1 MGKTA
6 AQTQVCLTHAQA
18 TTSSR
23 SSCNMPSTRTS
34 EPPQKT
40 LDKPQHTP
48 FVTEVASKER
58 RPRPVAPCPVVKD
71 MTPALAAID
80 SISKRQRTMAW
91 LEAVSVVSSV
101 AWSTAG
107 AEVDTPTCASDVRNN
122 IEMLGD
128 QLSIA
133 MRSPRASVRRRAKV
147 RRPQPRSES
156 GSSNDCGRARFT
168 QMGLRRCTTEA
179 VVVTGPL
186 TRMSSMYAAFEG
198 YDGSSEAGD
207 EDDGRN
213 ESQ

>member
-1 MGKTA
+1 MPLPYLIKSHLMGKTVA
-6 AQTQVCLTHAQA
+6 ETQVCLTHAQA

-40 LDKPQHTP
+40 LDKPRHTP
-48 FVTEVASKER
+48 FVTEAASKER
-58 RPRPVAPCPVVKD
+58 RPRPVAPCVVVKD

-80 SISKRQRTMAW
+80 CINKRERTMAW
-91 LEAVSVVSSV
+91 LEAVSVASSV
-101 AWSTAG
+101 SWSTSG
-107 AEVDTPTCASDVRNN
+107 AEFDTPTCTSDVQNN
-122 IEMLGD
+122 IEILGD

-133 MRSPRASVRRRAKV
+133 MSGPRASARRRAKG

-156 GSSNDCGRARFT
+156 GSSDDCGRARFT

-186 TRMSSMYAAFEG
+186 TRMG
-198 YDGSSEAGD
+198 
-207 EDDGRN
+207 
-213 ESQ
+213 